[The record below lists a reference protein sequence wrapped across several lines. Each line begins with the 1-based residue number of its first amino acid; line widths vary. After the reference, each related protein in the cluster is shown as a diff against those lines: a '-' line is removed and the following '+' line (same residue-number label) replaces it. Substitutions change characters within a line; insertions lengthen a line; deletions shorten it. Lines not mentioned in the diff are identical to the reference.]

1 MIMSDS
7 DYKIL
12 SVLCKSYRTRGLGN
26 RMVITGLTKK
36 IQKAFIVSSEDVPP
50 DVVKINSLLRVSEL
64 GSGHKFI
71 CSVVL
76 PWEASI
82 ENKRL
87 SVLSGIGSALLGESV
102 GQIVMCRG
110 RTRLLLMVIEELIEQ
125 RSTVPHPL
133 RPLHS

>member
-7 DYKIL
+7 DHKIL
-12 SVLCKSYRTRGLGN
+12 SVLCKNYRFRGLGN
-26 RMVITGLTKK
+26 KAALNALTKK
-36 IQKAFIVSSEDVPP
+36 LQKAFIVSSEDVPP
-50 DVVKINSLLRVSEL
+50 DVVKINSLLRVTEL
-64 GSGHKFI
+64 GSGYKFI

-87 SVLSGIGSALLGESV
+87 SVLSGTGVAMLGESV

-110 RTRLLLMVIEELIEQ
+110 RTRLLLIVIEELIEQ
-125 RSTVPHPL
+125 RSTVPRL
-133 RPLHS
+133 VSPLHR